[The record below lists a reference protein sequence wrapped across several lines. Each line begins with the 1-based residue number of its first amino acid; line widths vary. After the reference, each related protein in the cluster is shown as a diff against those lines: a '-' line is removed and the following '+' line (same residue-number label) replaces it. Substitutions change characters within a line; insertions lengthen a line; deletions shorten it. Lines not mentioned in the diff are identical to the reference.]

1 MRISDW
7 SSDVCSSD
15 LQTAFAPHKPHPE
28 PLGGPGRPECALA
41 DQSSRGNAVG
51 RVHGRA
57 GAERIGFLG
66 AGAVEHA
73 LSPDPV
79 EKAADRKLQLAASVA
94 VVGFE
99 AQPLGFFDDCP
110 DGEVYDPADGDLP
123 GGDVPSPL

>member
-15 LQTAFAPHKPHPE
+15 LQTAFAPRKPHPE
-28 PLGGPGRPECALA
+28 PLGGPGRPEWALA

-51 RVHGRA
+51 RVDGRA

-66 AGAVEHA
+66 AAAVQHA

-79 EKAADRKLQLAASVA
+79 ETAADRTPQLAASVA

-99 AQPLGFFDDCP
+99 DQQQGFIVAGVED
-110 DGEVYDPADGDLP
+110 EV
-123 GGDVPSPL
+123 

>member
-57 GAERIGFLG
+57 GAERIGFPG

-73 LSPDPV
+73 LSPESV
-79 EKAADRKLQLAASVA
+79 EKAAERTPQLAGSVA
-94 VVGFE
+94 VGGVEERTMGLLVDVYEQESYEKKRGGARVGK
-99 AQPLGFFDDCP
+99 
-110 DGEVYDPADGDLP
+110 
-123 GGDVPSPL
+123 GGG

>member
-51 RVHGRA
+51 RVHGQA

-79 EKAADRKLQLAASVA
+79 DKAADRTLQLAASVA
-94 VVGFE
+94 AVGFE
-99 AQPLGFFDDCP
+99 GTPNGRDKCRER
-110 DGEVYDPADGDLP
+110 GGKYDEISG
-123 GGDVPSPL
+123 

>member
-15 LQTAFAPHKPHPE
+15 L

-79 EKAADRKLQLAASVA
+79 EKAADRTLQLAASVA
-94 VVGFE
+94 VVGLE
-99 AQPLGFFDDCP
+99 DQPLGFFVECLHDD
-110 DGEVYDPADGDLP
+110 VYEPGDGDLP
-123 GGDVPSPL
+123 EGAVDRKGDGEGRSVAV